1 MISMK
6 KGTQKI
12 ARYGILFRIMF
23 SPPKNHNL
31 SLSLPL
37 TCAAS
42 IFGLARELD
51 KLGKETCI
59 ETT

>member
-12 ARYGILFRIMF
+12 ARYGALFRIMF
-23 SPPKNHNL
+23 SPPNNHNL

-42 IFGLARELD
+42 ISRLACELD
-51 KLGKETCI
+51 VLGKETCI